1 MEVTIRQER
10 PEDHKVVFEL
20 VEAAFAGQKYSD
32 GSEHFLVERLRKSN
46 AFIPELS
53 LVAVA
58 DEVVIGHILLTK
70 VNIVNDSASFGALTL
85 APVSV
90 LPEYQRKGIG
100 GQLINAA
107 HSIAKDLGYQS
118 VVLLGHAE
126 YYPRFGYR
134 KCSDFSISLPFGS
147 ADENCMIIELASDA
161 LQGVSGEVVYPEAFY
176 S

>member
-10 PEDHKVVFEL
+10 PEDYKIVFDL

-32 GSEHFLVERLRKSN
+32 GSEHFLVERLRQSD

-53 LVAVA
+53 LVAVT
-58 DEVVIGHILLTK
+58 DEVVVGHILISK
-70 VNIVNDSASFGALTL
+70 VNIVNGSESYDSLSL

-90 LPEYQRKGIG
+90 LPSYQRKGIG

-107 HSIAKDLGYQS
+107 HTVAKDLGHTS
-118 VVLLGHAE
+118 VVLLGHAD

-134 KCSDFSISLPFGS
+134 KCSDFNISLPFDS
-147 ADENCMIIELASDA
+147 ADENCLIVEFVPNA
-161 LQGVSGEVVYPEAFY
+161 LQGVSGEVVYPPAFFT
-176 S
+176 

>member
-1 MEVTIRQER
+1 MEVTIRQEI

-20 VEAAFAGQKYSD
+20 VKGAFDGQKYSD

-58 DEVVIGHILLTK
+58 KELVVGHILLTK
-70 VNIVNDSASFGALTL
+70 VKIVNDSVSFGALSL

-90 LPEYQRKGIG
+90 LPDYQRKGIG

-107 HSIAKDLGYQS
+107 HVIAKDLGYKS
-118 VVLLGHAE
+118 VVLLGHAK

-134 KCSDFSISLPFGS
+134 KCSDFGISLPFGS
-147 ADENCMIIELASDA
+147 ADENCMIVELVPDA
-161 LQGVSGEVVYPEAFY
+161 LQGVSGEVVYPPAFY
-176 S
+176 K